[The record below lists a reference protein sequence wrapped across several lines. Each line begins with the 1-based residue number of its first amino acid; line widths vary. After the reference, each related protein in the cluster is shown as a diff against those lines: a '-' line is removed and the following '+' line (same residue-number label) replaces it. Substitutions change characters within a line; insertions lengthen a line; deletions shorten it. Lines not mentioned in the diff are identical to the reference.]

1 MKKLLV
7 AIVTLSCIVSNAQTP
22 TALGINSG
30 SETTTDAPN
39 FSPFK
44 FRADFKTITA
54 VGLNGIATGSYGT
67 NITIAPWSDN
77 TGNKNHQLNFNN
89 TGIFYRNANPQDA
102 AWGTWRQLLV
112 TNDAGNIDL
121 GGTILA
127 GAGGTPEGQNI
138 LSGRYSNGTVVNWGA
153 LCDSGGAFMGYGVK
167 AKLGTAGAWA
177 SSTPITP
184 AKSAIVTDFRGFHVY
199 ANPANQAVADGTTVS
214 LNEYF
219 SVRETGN
226 VGIGTTNPGSKLD
239 VNGNISTT
247 QGSGGKISLFDNNST
262 RNNRIE
268 LFADTDGAKINSTY
282 STGGT
287 GSINFLTA
295 GTNRMKIIDNG
306 NVGVGTVSPTYK
318 LHVVGDSYSEAHT
331 IQSYSPMLTLKRN
344 TTTGGYIEGI
354 QTQLLDGTNNWFFGN
369 VGTEEWRIS
378 KGDYQPAKFVV
389 KDNGNIG
396 IGTTTPSVKLDVI
409 GKSSFSDNM
418 KVDAKIEAKE
428 IKVTN
433 TPTADF
439 VFEEDYNLPKLE
451 DVEKHIKEKK
461 HLPEI
466 ASAKQMEKEGVNV
479 GEFQIKLLQKIE
491 ELTLYTIEQNKKI
504 EAQNKLIQEQ
514 NQRIEKLEKKIN

>member
-1 MKKLLV
+1 
-7 AIVTLSCIVSNAQTP
+7 
-22 TALGINSG
+22 
-30 SETTTDAPN
+30 
-39 FSPFK
+39 
-44 FRADFKTITA
+44 
-54 VGLNGIATGSYGT
+54 
-67 NITIAPWSDN
+67 
-77 TGNKNHQLNFNN
+77 
-89 TGIFYRNANPQDA
+89 
-102 AWGTWRQLLV
+102 
-112 TNDAGNIDL
+112 
-121 GGTILA
+121 
-127 GAGGTPEGQNI
+127 
-138 LSGRYSNGTVVNWGA
+138 
-153 LCDSGGAFMGYGVK
+153 MGYGVK
-167 AKLGTAGAWA
+167 AKVGTAGAWA

-199 ANPANQAVADGTTVS
+199 ANPANQALADGTTVS

-268 LFADTDGAKINSTY
+268 LFADTEGAKINSTF

-287 GSINFLTA
+287 GAINFLTA
-295 GTNRMKIIDNG
+295 GTNRMKINDSG
-306 NVGVGTVSPTYK
+306 NVGVGLTSPIARLTIK
-318 LHVVGDSYSEAHT
+318 GVGSYNSGFMVLSPNVNQGLDIMPGFKSNGTADGLREDTTMT
-331 IQSYSPMLTLKRN
+331 IRSSGDNLGSIAFA
-344 TTTGGYIEGI
+344 TGNDER
-354 QTQLLDGTNNWFFGN
+354 
-369 VGTEEWRIS
+369 VRIA
-378 KGDYQPAKFVV
+378 G
-389 KDNGNIG
+389 NGNFG
-396 IGTTTPSVKLDVI
+396 IGTATPSAKLDVI

-514 NQRIEKLEKKIN
+514 NQRIEKLEKKTN